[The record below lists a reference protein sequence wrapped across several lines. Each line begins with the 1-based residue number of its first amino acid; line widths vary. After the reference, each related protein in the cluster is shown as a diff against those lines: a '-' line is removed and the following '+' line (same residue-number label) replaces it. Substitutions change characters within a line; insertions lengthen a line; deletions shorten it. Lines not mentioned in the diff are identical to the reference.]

1 MIPPLALSILTNRY
15 VIAAAAGVAVVV
27 GAWWWHTSRV
37 DAAVEAALTAE
48 RNRLTAELLVAE
60 RRIHELEREH
70 AEKLAL
76 IGQVYQKE
84 FQHAEELRRTD
95 VARARD
101 GALRLRVPG
110 TLCPSPA
117 GEAGPAAAGGDGPAQ
132 GELPGP
138 IAADLLELAH
148 DADQV
153 ARQLTAAQ
161 AVIEAQRRTCN
172 AAQPTEESTP

>member
-15 VIAAAAGVAVVV
+15 VLAAAAGVAVVV

-48 RNRLTAELLVAE
+48 RNRLTALLVVAQK
-60 RRIHELEREH
+60 RIADLEREH

-76 IGQVYQKE
+76 IGQIYQKE
-84 FQHAEELRRTD
+84 FQHAEEIRRTD

-101 GALRLRVPG
+101 GSLRLRVPG
-110 TLCPSPA
+110 TLCPGSA
-117 GEAGPAAAGGDGPAQ
+117 GEAAAAAAGGDGAAA

-138 IAADLLELAH
+138 IAASLLELAH

-153 ARQLTAAQ
+153 AHQLAYAQ
-161 AVIEAQRRTCN
+161 SVIEAQRQTCN
-172 AAQPTEESTP
+172 AAQPTEGTTP